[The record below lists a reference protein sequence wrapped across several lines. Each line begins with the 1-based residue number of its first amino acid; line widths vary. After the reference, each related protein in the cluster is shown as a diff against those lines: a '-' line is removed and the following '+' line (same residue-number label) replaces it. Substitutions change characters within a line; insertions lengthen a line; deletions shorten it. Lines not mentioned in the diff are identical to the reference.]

1 MRKALSS
8 VLFLVVAGCASVP
21 SSTAPS
27 VEQQWSA
34 YQASIREQRD
44 AGVMNAVGAEDAMS
58 QKYRELFGPDPVM
71 EGAFAYGRY
80 LYASADAGSLP
91 VRQADIFASARVYEI
106 EQRRR
111 ARVSYN
117 EWFESRYPPLDVNE

>member
-44 AGVMNAVGAEDAMS
+44 AGVMNAVGMRCLVPRSWGVPPYACRNTLNRATWKS
-58 QKYRELFGPDPVM
+58 APVSISST
-71 EGAFAYGRY
+71 GNRT
-80 LYASADAGSLP
+80 
-91 VRQADIFASARVYEI
+91 
-106 EQRRR
+106 
-111 ARVSYN
+111 
-117 EWFESRYPPLDVNE
+117 